1 VSDRAAQ
8 VPALTIHDAP
18 LAGTIA
24 VEASAGTGK
33 TWTIAALVVRL
44 VLERGLSIR
53 EILVV
58 TFTEAATAE
67 LRTRIRERLVALRA
81 WLAGNGVASGDGEDP
96 LLAWLARAAA
106 LDRGECLRRLDAAL
120 YDFDLAPIHT
130 IHAFCQRALVEHA
143 FESGQPFA
151 CDLVPDE
158 SRLVMESVTDF
169 WRRETAG
176 AAPEWSAWLR
186 DRKVQPGSLAR
197 LLLEVDRKPYADF
210 VPAEH
215 AKHSGDSLA
224 PPFAIAA
231 ALWREE
237 SAEVLRQ
244 LQEAVDREELTSG
257 YTIEKMR
264 LWSGELDRYFAGGV
278 ASPDLPEAI
287 KRLAANKVPARARA
301 TTTHPFFAAA
311 QRLVEAA
318 APYGEAFERRTLD
331 LKLRAIAASRDTLAR
346 LKRERALCS
355 YNDLVGHLAR
365 ALAGRQGERLAAS
378 LRARYRAVLVD
389 EFQDT
394 DPLQARIFGDVFGR
408 DGDLLYFVG
417 DPKQAIYGFRGADVR
432 AYLHARSGAVRRT
445 LLENFRSGP
454 GLVAAVNAL
463 FAREDPF
470 LVDAIELA
478 PGSASPQS
486 SARSTEVVLP
496 AALAAPF
503 TFWHA
508 PRGDGEKPP
517 RKNAS
522 RLVIAAATAAEI
534 VRLLA
539 AGLRG
544 EARIAGERL
553 SGQHIAVL
561 VKSHFEAALV
571 RAALKRAGVASV
583 TYGQQSVFA
592 SHEAAE
598 LERVLLAV
606 ASPTQ
611 EGLVRAALATDLLGW
626 SAADFA
632 QLEDDEAPLERA
644 LEDFARYRDL
654 AERDDFARML
664 RTLAVERRVAP
675 RLLAL
680 DDGERRLTNLLHLA
694 ELLEAATAGEG
705 LDLAGVV
712 RYLAQSRAA
721 PSLDAESEQLR
732 LESDERLVR
741 ILTIHA
747 AKGLQFPIVFC
758 PFLWSGGA
766 GKRDHDRPLAF
777 HDVEG
782 RARFDLARHPA
793 KPHQALATR
802 EQREESLRLAYVAL
816 TRAEHRVVAVCGPLA
831 SWETSPLAWL
841 LLGEES
847 DPVAVEKRAK
857 AMRDAELRDC
867 LDALAR
873 ASAGHIAVVDLPAA
887 TASALPS
894 PDGGV
899 PDGFGARAF
908 GGVLRPRWRVTSYT
922 GLAARSESEAPD
934 HDALALALAASA
946 AGAEAAVSASPL
958 LTELPRG
965 ARFGEA
971 LHALFEQLDFTHLG
985 PVEAKAREILARF
998 GIATVHAPSVA
1009 ALVTDVVRTPLD
1021 AQGTV
1026 RLADIPRERRVDEME
1041 FYFPAAAVDASTI
1054 AAALS
1059 RDRQHAGLAA
1069 VTEDGVAALTPGYL
1083 RGFVDLVFA
1092 AQGRYWIADYKSN
1105 WLGPRVEDYAPARLA
1120 HAMAEHLY
1128 DLQALLYVIAIDRHI
1143 ATRVPGYDYERDF
1156 GGVFYLFV
1164 RGMQPGARHGIHFLR
1179 PDAALVRELGGAM
1192 TRRER
1197 LVS

>member
-1 VSDRAAQ
+1 MSDRAVQ
-8 VPALTIHDAP
+8 VPALTIQDAP

-81 WLAGNGVASGDGEDP
+81 WLAGNGVASGDAEDP
-96 LLAWLARAAA
+96 LLAWLARAPA

-120 YDFDLAPIHT
+120 NDFDLAPIHT

-151 CDLVPDE
+151 CELVPDE
-158 SRLVMESVTDF
+158 SRLVMEAVTDF

-186 DRKVQPGSLAR
+186 DRKVHPGSLAR

-210 VPAEH
+210 VPAER
-215 AKHSGDSLA
+215 AQYVGDSLA
-224 PPFAIAA
+224 PAFATAA
-231 ALWREE
+231 ALWREQ

-244 LQEAVDREELTSG
+244 LQEAVDREELTSA
-257 YTIEKMR
+257 YTTEKLR
-264 LWSGELDRYFAGGV
+264 LWSGDLDRYFAGGV
-278 ASPDLPEAI
+278 VSPDLPEAI
-287 KRLAANKVPARARA
+287 KRLAADKIPARARVTA
-301 TTTHPFFAAA
+301 THPFFAAA
-311 QRLVEAA
+311 QRFVKAA
-318 APYGEAFERRTLD
+318 APYAEAFELRTLD
-331 LKLRAIAASRDTLAR
+331 LKLRAIAASRDTLAL

-355 YNDLVGHLAR
+355 YNDLVGHLER
-365 ALAGRQGERLAAS
+365 ALAGRQGARLAAS

-394 DPLQARIFGDVFGR
+394 DPLQARIFSGAFGR

-432 AYLHARSGAVRRT
+432 AYLHARSDAVRRT
-445 LLENFRSGP
+445 LLENFRSGQ

-470 LVDAIELA
+470 LVDAIEFA

-486 SARSTEVVLP
+486 GARSTELVLP

-503 TFWHA
+503 TIWHA
-508 PRGDGEKPP
+508 PRGDEEKPP

-522 RLVIAAATAAEI
+522 RLAIAAVTAAEI

-544 EARIAGERL
+544 EARIGGERL

-592 SHEAAE
+592 SHEAME
-598 LERVLLAV
+598 LERMMLAV

-626 SAADFA
+626 SADDLA
-632 QLEDDEAPLERA
+632 QLERDEGPLERA

-694 ELLEAATAGEG
+694 ELLEAAAAGEG

-721 PSLDAESEQLR
+721 PSLDTESEQLR

-741 ILTIHA
+741 ILTVHA
-747 AKGLQFPIVFC
+747 SKGLQFPIVFC

-766 GKRDHDRPLAF
+766 GKRDAERPLAF
-777 HDVEG
+777 HDAEG
-782 RARFDLARHPA
+782 RARFDLARSPPKAHR
-793 KPHQALATR
+793 ALATR

-816 TRAEHRVVAVCGPLA
+816 TRAELRVVAVCGPLA

-841 LLGEES
+841 LLGEER
-847 DPVAVEKRAK
+847 DPLACEQRAK
-857 AMRDAELRDC
+857 AMRDAELRER

-873 ASAGHIAVVDLPAA
+873 ASAGQIAVADLPAA
-887 TASALPS
+887 AASALPS
-894 PDGGV
+894 PDTRV
-899 PDGFGARAF
+899 PDGFGARSF

-934 HDALALALAASA
+934 HDALAASTA
-946 AGAEAAVSASPL
+946 PPEAVVSGSPPL
-958 LTELPRG
+958 PELPRG

-985 PVEAKAREILARF
+985 PLEAKAREVLGRF
-998 GIATVHAPSVA
+998 GIATVHAPTVA
-1009 ALVTDVVRTPLD
+1009 ALVTSVVRAPLD
-1021 AQGTV
+1021 PLGTM

-1041 FYFPAAAVDASTI
+1041 FYLPAAAVAASTI

-1083 RGFVDLVFA
+1083 RGFVDVVFA

-1105 WLGPRVEDYAPARLA
+1105 WLGLRVEDYAPQRLA

-1128 DLQALLYVIAIDRHI
+1128 DLQALLYVIAVDRHL

-1156 GGVFYLFV
+1156 GGVLYLFV
-1164 RGMQPGARHGIHFLR
+1164 RGMQPGARNGIHFLR
-1179 PDAALVRELGGAM
+1179 PDAALVRELGEAM
-1192 TRRER
+1192 MRRER
-1197 LVS
+1197 LIS